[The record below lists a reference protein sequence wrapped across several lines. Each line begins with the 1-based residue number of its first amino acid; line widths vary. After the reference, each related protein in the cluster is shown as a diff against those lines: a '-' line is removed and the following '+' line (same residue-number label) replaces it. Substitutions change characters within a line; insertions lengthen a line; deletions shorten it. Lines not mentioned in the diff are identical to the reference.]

1 MLKNYQRFTFAQ
13 LQALV
18 LWMGSLLGRA
28 WQPPV
33 FIIDRDKQLQELVL
47 WMGSL
52 PAREH
57 TPPGSTP
64 RPGAHPAREHSFTLS
79 VQTIGCL

>member
-33 FIIDRDKQLQELVL
+33 FMIDRDKQLQELVR
-47 WMGSL
+47 WMG
-52 PAREH
+52 
-57 TPPGSTP
+57 
-64 RPGAHPAREHSFTLS
+64 
-79 VQTIGCL
+79 